1 MNKKQKQV
9 LAELQDW
16 YDSVKNNIT
25 WVKSPEEVVFEW
37 GSDRMINAMYR
48 AGYGRASI
56 NDVICLTSRGYKLI
70 DTLARNL
77 IVVETNKNFI

>member
-16 YDSVKNNIT
+16 YDSEKNNIT
-25 WVKSPEEVVFEW
+25 WVKSPEEVVIEW

-48 AGYGRASI
+48 AGYGRASV
-56 NDVICLTSRGYKLI
+56 NDVIHMTSRGYKLI
-70 DTLARNL
+70 DTLARFL
-77 IVVETNKNFI
+77 YKR

>member
-1 MNKKQKQV
+1 MNKRQKQV

-16 YDSVKNNIT
+16 YDSEKNNIT
-25 WVKSPEEVVFEW
+25 WVITPEEAVFEW

-56 NDVICLTSRGYKLI
+56 DDVICLTSRGYKLI
-70 DTLARNL
+70 DTLAANL
-77 IVVETNKNFI
+77 TM

>member
-16 YDSVKNNIT
+16 YDSVKNDIT
-25 WVKSPEEVVFEW
+25 WVTTPEEVVTEW

-48 AGYGRASI
+48 AGYGISSI
-56 NDVICLTSRGYKLI
+56 NDVIHLTSRGRKLI
-70 DTLARNL
+70 DTLAQNL
-77 IVVETNKNFI
+77 YNR

>member
-16 YDSVKNNIT
+16 YDSAKNNIT
-25 WVKSPEEVVFEW
+25 WVTSTEEVVIEW
-37 GSDRMINAMYR
+37 GSDRMIKAMYR

-56 NDVICLTSRGYKLI
+56 NDVMCLTSRGCKLI
-70 DTLARNL
+70 DTLVRNL
-77 IVVETNKNFI
+77 IVAE

>member
-16 YDSVKNNIT
+16 YDSVKNDIT
-25 WVKSPEEVVFEW
+25 WVTTPEEVVTEW

-48 AGYGRASI
+48 AGYGIASI
-56 NDVICLTSRGYKLI
+56 NDIIHLTSRGRKLI

-77 IVVETNKNFI
+77 IYK

>member
-25 WVKSPEEVVFEW
+25 WVKSTEEVVFEW

-56 NDVICLTSRGYKLI
+56 NDVMCLTSRGYKLI

-77 IVVETNKNFI
+77 IVVETN

>member
-16 YDSVKNNIT
+16 YDSVKNDIT
-25 WVKSPEEVVFEW
+25 WVTTPEEVVTEW

-48 AGYGRASI
+48 AGYGIDSI
-56 NDVICLTSRGYKLI
+56 NDVIHLTSRGSKLI

-77 IVVETNKNFI
+77 IYK

>member
-16 YDSVKNNIT
+16 YDSVKNDIT
-25 WVKSPEEVVFEW
+25 WVTTPEEVVIEW
-37 GSDRMINAMYR
+37 GSHRMTNAMYR
-48 AGYGRASI
+48 AGYGITSI
-56 NDVICLTSRGYKLI
+56 NDIIYLTSRGRKLI

-77 IVVETNKNFI
+77 IYK